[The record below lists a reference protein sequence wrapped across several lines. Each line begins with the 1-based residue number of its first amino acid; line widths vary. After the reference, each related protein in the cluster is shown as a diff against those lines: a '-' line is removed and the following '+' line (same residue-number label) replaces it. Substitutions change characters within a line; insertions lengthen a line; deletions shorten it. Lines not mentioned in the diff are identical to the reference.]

1 MACLEICYLDRFHF
15 MLENCRC
22 TNQLIEAQHHR
33 RYNEDQEE
41 QLSNT
46 SQHIENYNDIA
57 TNKTSQFLLPLLKA
71 KNMGK

>member
-1 MACLEICYLDRFHF
+1 
-15 MLENCRC
+15 MLENFRC

-46 SQHIENYNDIA
+46 SQHNENYNDIA
-57 TNKTSQFLLPLLKA
+57 TQQNKSIFITFVK
-71 KNMGK
+71 G

>member
-1 MACLEICYLDRFHF
+1 MKEHF
-15 MLENCRC
+15 RC

-33 RYNEDQEE
+33 RYNEDQED

-57 TNKTSQFLLPLLKA
+57 TQQNKSIFITFVK
-71 KNMGK
+71 G

>member
-1 MACLEICYLDRFHF
+1 MS
-15 MLENCRC
+15 ENFRC
-22 TNQLIEAQHHR
+22 INQLIEAQHHR

-57 TNKTSQFLLPLLKA
+57 TQQNKSIFITFVK
-71 KNMGK
+71 G